1 MRVLS
6 DDEVELLHQNALM
19 LLEDPGMKIENEEA
33 LRALEKKGAR
43 VDYTAQV
50 VRFHPGL
57 VEETIEIARREE
69 RERFASGS
77 STVDAP
83 DALTFSWHTGYH
95 ERTPEVKVSLGGGC
109 PYYYDHEARTSRQAT
124 SDRNRHGR

>member
-1 MRVLS
+1 MRPLNHFMRVLS

-57 VEETIEIARREE
+57 VEETIEIAPAGTRVTMSEHRR
-69 RERFASGS
+69 
-77 STVDAP
+77 
-83 DALTFSWHTGYH
+83 
-95 ERTPEVKVSLGGGC
+95 
-109 PYYYDHEARTSRQAT
+109 
-124 SDRNRHGR
+124 